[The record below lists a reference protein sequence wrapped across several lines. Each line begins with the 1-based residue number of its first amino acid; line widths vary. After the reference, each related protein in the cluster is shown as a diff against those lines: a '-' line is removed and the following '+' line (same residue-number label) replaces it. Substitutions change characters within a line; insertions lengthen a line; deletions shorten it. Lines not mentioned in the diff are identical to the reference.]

1 MTDPAQA
8 VAPNTPPSTP
18 SSDPGK
24 SPLDVLD
31 QILKDAQGKAKNAV
45 EEKAAEDKKAA
56 EEVRQRQREADAQ
69 KVKEELQNIEKV
81 KETPQY
87 QAMIDQR
94 NEEFEKKKDYE
105 EKMDGMEIYQLKR
118 DKQ

>member
-1 MTDPAQA
+1 MTDPAQIA
-8 VAPNTPPSTP
+8 VPSAPPSTP
-18 SSDPGK
+18 ASDAGK

-31 QILKDAQGKAKNAV
+31 QILKDAQSKAKDAV
-45 EEKAAEDKKAA
+45 DEKVAEDQKAA
-56 EEVRQRQREADAQ
+56 EEERNRQRELDAQ

-94 NEEFEKKKDYE
+94 NEEVEKKKDYE
-105 EKMDGMEIYQLKR
+105 EKMDGMQIYQLKR

>member
-1 MTDPAQA
+1 MTDPVQVA
-8 VAPNTPPSTP
+8 VPSTP
-18 SSDPGK
+18 QSTPAGDAGK

-31 QILKDAQGKAKNAV
+31 QILKDAQSKAKSAV
-45 EEKAAEDKKAA
+45 EEKVAEDQKAA
-56 EEVRQRQREADAQ
+56 EEERERQRQLDAQ

-81 KETPQY
+81 KQTPEY
-87 QAMIDQR
+87 QAMINQR
-94 NEEFEKKKDYE
+94 NEEVEKKKEYE